1 MQQQDKMNI
10 TLDTKMNITLD
21 TKMNITLDTKAIL
34 IELNRD
40 KENELV
46 PIYGILGFLMA
57 FGIVGNALILI
68 FIWHKAG
75 RCIAS
80 FFIQVLALT
89 DTLVCLTIS
98 LVILE
103 FNKTYIFDYGLLC
116 KLYVFTKFF
125 VALFSGFVLVTIAAY
140 RYRKICRPLKDQ
152 LSLKG
157 ARITVICLFVLV
169 LVLSFPQFLFA
180 NISSIEIPNDYNVTI
195 LGSEC
200 TLRAVQDT
208 NLQWFQ
214 TILEGIYVFIFLC
227 CSTVL
232 IILYTLQAR
241 SILKLNTNLAKFKYT
256 REHSN
261 ASNTTCKSME
271 NLCKISDTMK
281 KSNMDLPTLTNAKQN
296 NQFGKEKQD
305 NRDQESSVSST
316 KITIMF
322 FVIALGFIV
331 SYLPYLTYSVWRTFT
346 PAPPDIV
353 LQGTA
358 PLNVFCLNSYLINST
373 INSVIY
379 GIFHYEFRQFL
390 KSLIICCR

>member
-1 MQQQDKMNI
+1 MEQQQGTMNA
-10 TLDTKMNITLD
+10 TLDTRHDAN
-21 TKMNITLDTKAIL
+21 AIL
-34 IELNRD
+34 LELNRD
-40 KENELV
+40 KAEELG

-57 FGIVGNALILI
+57 FGIIGNTLILV

-125 VALFSGFVLVTIAAY
+125 VSLFSGFVLVTIAAY

-152 LSLKG
+152 LNLKG
-157 ARITVICLFVLV
+157 ARITVICLVAFV
-169 LVLSFPQFLFA
+169 LVLSFPQFIFA
-180 NISSIEIPNDYNVTI
+180 DIASIEIPNDYNVTVT
-195 LGSEC
+195 GSEC
-200 TLRAVQDT
+200 TLRAVEDK

-214 TILEGIYVFIFLC
+214 TVLEGIYVLIFLC
-227 CSTVL
+227 CSTLLIVL
-232 IILYTLQAR
+232 YSLQAR
-241 SILKLNTNLAKFKYT
+241 AILKHNTNLAKFKYT
-256 REHSN
+256 REQHSN

-271 NLCKISDTMK
+271 NLCKISDPMK
-281 KSNMDLPTLTNAKQN
+281 RSTTDLNTITNVKQN
-296 NQFGKEKQD
+296 KQFEKDKQD
-305 NRDQESSVSST
+305 RDKESSVSST

-322 FVIALGFIV
+322 CIIGLGFIV

-379 GIFHYEFRQFL
+379 GIFHFEFRQFL
-390 KSLIICCR
+390 KRLIICCR